1 MQDEEV
7 PRTQADALGGSDHVL
22 LKRFRAGEQDAAT
35 ELFLKYG
42 ARLRALARTHTSA
55 TLASRF
61 DPEDVVQSVFRT
73 FFRRAA
79 TGLYDVPAGDEL
91 WQLLLVLA
99 LNKIRKLATHHRAQK
114 RDVTKT
120 DSGHDLAYY
129 ASGDHQQASL
139 EVLKVVLDDFLD
151 SLPATQAEV
160 ARYRMEGY
168 QIDEIAE
175 KTQRSKR
182 TIERV
187 LNGMRAQLLQ
197 QLEVED
203 GPF

>member
-1 MQDEEV
+1 MG
-7 PRTQADALGGSDHVL
+7 ASDHVL
-22 LKRFRAGEQDAAT
+22 LKRFREGEQDAAT

-42 ARLRALARTHTSA
+42 ARLRALARAQTSS

-99 LNKIRKLATHHRAQK
+99 LNKIRTLATYHRAQK
-114 RDVTKT
+114 RDVSKT
-120 DSGHDLAYY
+120 DAGHDLARY
-129 ASGDHQQASL
+129 AGGDYEQASL
-139 EVLKVVLDDFLD
+139 EVLKVVLDDFLE

-168 QIDEIAE
+168 QIDEIAK

-187 LNGMRAQLLQ
+187 LNGMRAQLMR
-197 QLEVED
+197 QLDVED
-203 GPF
+203 DEN